1 MGGDYRDNCSF
12 VILPNV
18 VTYGVGPCVWLTVA
32 GVPAVGVRV
41 VVPATPKELYL
52 DEFRRN
58 VWRTRLVVRSG

>member
-1 MGGDYRDNCSF
+1 
-12 VILPNV
+12 
-18 VTYGVGPCVWLTVA
+18 
-32 GVPAVGVRV
+32 VRV